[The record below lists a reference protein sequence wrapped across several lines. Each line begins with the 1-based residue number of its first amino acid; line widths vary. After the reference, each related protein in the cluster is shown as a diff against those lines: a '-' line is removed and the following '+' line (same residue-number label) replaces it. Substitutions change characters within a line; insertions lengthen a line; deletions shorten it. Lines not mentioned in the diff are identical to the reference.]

1 MLISLCL
8 PSFLDTVPLLVSPK
22 SDPEEELEL
31 GELCMELPRM
41 KGKKM
46 LLKAKI
52 FLKYN
57 LYVGDTRSPSG

>member
-31 GELCMELPRM
+31 GELRVKPPIM
-41 KGKKM
+41 KGE
-46 LLKAKI
+46 
-52 FLKYN
+52 
-57 LYVGDTRSPSG
+57 

>member
-8 PSFLDTVPLLVSPK
+8 PSCLDTVPLLVSPK
-22 SDPEEELEL
+22 SDPEEELEV
-31 GELCMELPRM
+31 GELSMELPRM

-46 LLKAKI
+46 PLKAKI

-57 LYVGDTRSPSG
+57 LYVGDTRSSSG